1 MKTKRLFALA
11 VAFTLLM
18 GGTAPSPFQRPDV
31 QRDLDL
37 LMRRGFT
44 CRMLDKDVIE
54 LTDPLSG
61 KRHLKTMREPTD
73 ATIRSWAAA
82 RDIPILE
89 IDPNTIDTSRF
100 RGWYTYWTTVPLG
113 NGIGSSLVVGDLNH
127 NEQADVYGGYLDSLN
142 TDYETRLYEVD
153 STGQVSLRY
162 RYSPRPGVSR
172 QEADVDHDSI
182 QEIVFSLAGI
192 ISGYEQ
198 HSRDSLPVHLAYTYD
213 RFYHNSQ
220 AAGPNTDFIG
230 NLDNDTLVD
239 FLYQG
244 TGPYPRDTNV
254 AIPETYVAEYDPSLQ
269 NFVRVWSTQFYPN
282 SGTHGFAVG
291 DFDNNEKVDF
301 VATHASGKVYVA
313 EKRET
318 TNTPRC
324 GKTALHS

>member
-239 FLYQG
+239 FLYQ
-244 TGPYPRDTNV
+244 TVELN
-254 AIPETYVAEYDPSLQ
+254 PSGYHVMLVGLKKQ
-269 NFVRVWSTQFYPN
+269 LMQGDRFKATLV
-282 SGTHGFAVG
+282 FAKAG
-291 DFDNNEKVDF
+291 KVDVDF
-301 VATHASGKVYVA
+301 SVVGIGAQNAGDDHAMPGMGGMQMK
-313 EKRET
+313 
-318 TNTPRC
+318 
-324 GKTALHS
+324 